1 MANNYAVY
9 RVTRCCNSGETGFF
23 SVDGTLPG
31 LTPPTP
37 GQGVF
42 LYGAASDITLT
53 DANGNVVIF
62 ESGECYTIETTTQGT
77 GFTFVVDLLASDF
90 TTVSDCQDVRCGT
103 PCGTDPKKLVFTPCC
118 DQYPTLE
125 FQGTD
130 WQDYIGVIIPL
141 TSSKVPSNQ
150 FQQNNSGF
158 SNITYNSLLFGNCYE
173 VTVVDITQAEFDS
186 LDPIAPYVEGTN
198 FTQVTDSTS
207 GLDCT
212 SDEVILA
219 CPECAQACYRV
230 IDCEGGFFEV
240 LSDITAYGLDDI
252 SNYVGQ
258 FVTLIDN
265 SVGTPI
271 TGTFFVDSLSP
282 TCTNAVGNITV
293 DPVLPAECDCRCFE
307 IVGTFFNLTYVD
319 CENNLIT
326 SKAGGSF
333 KICSKTYPIVSILP
347 GQDPVQIVEGSSCI
361 DGECPIECFVLVN
374 CETQQVLSTESEL
387 YPYFINNQTVT
398 LNGYEG
404 CWQVLSGDC
413 LCIDVV
419 VDGVTMIATFNG
431 QIYNNEKVWE
441 LEVPQNSGGGAPLI
455 TYYIWAD
462 VFPGSWNI
470 TQEVSVSTVATRL
483 AYISSGIL
491 DCPILASWG
500 TGRWPDSTPV
510 GIASSTKSATCTIGC
525 DDCPTNVTV
534 LEVYDDCPT
543 CVGPTSYKLTNCD
556 NSADIIYTT
565 NDLSAYIDQIV
576 ELENCGCYIVEQ
588 LDIVPPTDIDVT
600 VLFNWT
606 TCEEC
611 SSTYYKLT
619 ECTDGSIIYTTDD
632 LSTYIGSIIKFEGC
646 DDKCWSI
653 EETRIPEVLSTI
665 VVSETY
671 STCPE
676 CTTDLP
682 CVCSKITNVSDTPV
696 LISYLNCDD
705 ATVEV
710 LVQPGETLGKDC
722 IKKWNIPTVTEG
734 DPPIWYPEY
743 FGNCTDGVCPPENLV
758 TSQNRKIK
766 PGYNTPICSAD
777 KYDKITCEFAD
788 IYYKKALEGRYGI
801 SNCCP
806 EKLQNWT
813 LKKNLIDMQALK
825 DPYFN
830 CAPQTSCNCGNT
842 SLCTTC
848 NSQN

>member
-42 LYGAASDITLT
+42 LYGAVSDITLT

-77 GFTFVVDLLASDF
+77 GFTFAVDLLASDF

-130 WQDYIGVIIPL
+130 WQDYIGIIIPL
-141 TSSKVPSNQ
+141 SISKLPINSQ
-150 FQQNNSGF
+150 LQQVNIGF
-158 SNITYNSLLFGNCYE
+158 HNITYDSLLFGNCYE
-173 VTVVDITQAEFDS
+173 VTVVDITQAEFDA
-186 LDPIAPYVEGTN
+186 LNPIAPYVEGTS

-212 SDEVILA
+212 SDAVILA

-230 IDCEGGFFEV
+230 IDCAGGSFQV

-265 SVGTPI
+265 SLGTPMA
-271 TGTFFVDSLSP
+271 GTFFVDSLSP
-282 TCTNAVGNITV
+282 ICTNAVGNITV
-293 DPVLPAECDCRCFE
+293 DPVLPAECECRCFE
-307 IVGTFFNLTYVD
+307 IVGNFFNLIYVD

-326 SKAGGSF
+326 AKVGGSF
-333 KICSKTYPIVSILP
+333 KFCSKTYPILSSLP
-347 GQDPVQIVEGSSCI
+347 GQDPVQVVEGSSCI
-361 DGECPIECFVLVN
+361 DGECPIECFLLVN

-387 YPYFINNQTVT
+387 YPYFINNQIVT

-404 CWQVLSGDC
+404 CWQVLDGSC
-413 LCIDVV
+413 SCIIFTF
-419 VDGVTMIATFNG
+419 DGIDYIANATSQHNG
-431 QIYNNEKVWE
+431 KLVYE
-441 LEVPQNSGGGAPLI
+441 LEYSSI
-455 TYYIWAD
+455 TYYVWFSIAGTSWVISPTVDDLTGAIAAIRD
-462 VFPGSWNI
+462 DIDCPGTSGTLWLPEPGSPI
-470 TQEVSVSTVATRL
+470 TTITVDL
-483 AYISSGIL
+483 
-491 DCPILASWG
+491 CP
-500 TGRWPDSTPV
+500 DQ
-510 GIASSTKSATCTIGC
+510 CEN
-525 DDCPTNVTV
+525 CPTNVTV

-565 NDLSAYIDQIV
+565 NDLSVYVDQIV

-600 VLFNWT
+600 ILFNWT

-611 SSTYYKLT
+611 VATYYKLT
-619 ECTDGSIIYTTDD
+619 ECTDGSIVYTTDD

-646 DDKCWSI
+646 DDKCWSV
-653 EETRIPEVLSTI
+653 EKTRVPGVLSTI

-676 CTTDLP
+676 CTNDLP
-682 CVCSKITNVSDTPV
+682 CVCSKITNVSDSAV
-696 LISYLNCDD
+696 VISYLNCDN
-705 ATVEV
+705 ATVGV

-734 DPPIWYPEY
+734 NPPIWYPEY
-743 FGNCTDGVCPPENLV
+743 LGNCTDGVCPPENLV